1 MTSSFTGSL
10 FRSRVSVRSSC
21 SLPSLLFLPFAA
33 IFPPPPGPALKTDGM
48 ANDEEEGSAEE
59 VMVWKTNMQ
68 FDIDVVQAAYLRRE
82 RPMAT
87 ERSKKEELELSLNPR
102 AW

>member
-59 VMVWKTNMQ
+59 EE
-68 FDIDVVQAAYLRRE
+68 DDDDE
-82 RPMAT
+82 
-87 ERSKKEELELSLNPR
+87 EEEKEEDETASGLRLGAEALAAEAPR
-102 AW
+102 RL

>member
-59 VMVWKTNMQ
+59 EEDDDDEEEEEEDNETASGLRLGAEAL
-68 FDIDVVQAAYLRRE
+68 AAEAPRR
-82 RPMAT
+82 
-87 ERSKKEELELSLNPR
+87 L
-102 AW
+102 

>member
-1 MTSSFTGSL
+1 MTSSFAGSL

-59 VMVWKTNMQ
+59 EEDDDDDDEEEDETASGLRLGAEAL
-68 FDIDVVQAAYLRRE
+68 AAEAPRR
-82 RPMAT
+82 
-87 ERSKKEELELSLNPR
+87 L
-102 AW
+102 

>member
-59 VMVWKTNMQ
+59 EEE
-68 FDIDVVQAAYLRRE
+68 DDDE
-82 RPMAT
+82 
-87 ERSKKEELELSLNPR
+87 EEEKEEDETASGLRLGAEALAAEAPR
-102 AW
+102 RL

>member
-1 MTSSFTGSL
+1 MTSSFAGSL

-59 VMVWKTNMQ
+59 EEDYDDDEEEEEDETASGLRLGAEAL
-68 FDIDVVQAAYLRRE
+68 AAEAPRR
-82 RPMAT
+82 
-87 ERSKKEELELSLNPR
+87 L
-102 AW
+102 

>member
-59 VMVWKTNMQ
+59 EDDDDDEEEEEEEDETASGLRLGAEAL
-68 FDIDVVQAAYLRRE
+68 AAEAPRR
-82 RPMAT
+82 
-87 ERSKKEELELSLNPR
+87 L
-102 AW
+102 

>member
-48 ANDEEEGSAEE
+48 PNDEEEGSAEE
-59 VMVWKTNMQ
+59 EEE
-68 FDIDVVQAAYLRRE
+68 DDDDE
-82 RPMAT
+82 
-87 ERSKKEELELSLNPR
+87 EEEKEEDETASGLRLGAEALAAEAPR
-102 AW
+102 RL

>member
-1 MTSSFTGSL
+1 MTSSFAGSL

-59 VMVWKTNMQ
+59 EE
-68 FDIDVVQAAYLRRE
+68 DDDDE
-82 RPMAT
+82 
-87 ERSKKEELELSLNPR
+87 EEEKEEDETASGLRLGAEALAAEAPR
-102 AW
+102 RL

>member
-59 VMVWKTNMQ
+59 E
-68 FDIDVVQAAYLRRE
+68 DDDDDE
-82 RPMAT
+82 
-87 ERSKKEELELSLNPR
+87 EEEKEEDETASGLRLGAEALAAEAPR
-102 AW
+102 RL

>member
-59 VMVWKTNMQ
+59 EEDDDDEEEEEDETASGLRLGAEAL
-68 FDIDVVQAAYLRRE
+68 AAEAPRR
-82 RPMAT
+82 
-87 ERSKKEELELSLNPR
+87 L
-102 AW
+102 

>member
-59 VMVWKTNMQ
+59 EEDDDDEEEEEEEDETASGLRLGAEAL
-68 FDIDVVQAAYLRRE
+68 AAEAPRR
-82 RPMAT
+82 
-87 ERSKKEELELSLNPR
+87 L
-102 AW
+102 

>member
-59 VMVWKTNMQ
+59 EEDDDET
-68 FDIDVVQAAYLRRE
+68 ASGLRLG
-82 RPMAT
+82 A
-87 ERSKKEELELSLNPR
+87 EELAAEAPR
-102 AW
+102 RL

>member
-59 VMVWKTNMQ
+59 EE
-68 FDIDVVQAAYLRRE
+68 DDDDE
-82 RPMAT
+82 
-87 ERSKKEELELSLNPR
+87 EEEKEEDETASGLRLGAEELAAEAPR
-102 AW
+102 RL

>member
-59 VMVWKTNMQ
+59 EE
-68 FDIDVVQAAYLRRE
+68 DDDDE
-82 RPMAT
+82 
-87 ERSKKEELELSLNPR
+87 KEEEDDETASGLRLGAEELAAEAPR
-102 AW
+102 RL

>member
-1 MTSSFTGSL
+1 MTSSFAGSL

-59 VMVWKTNMQ
+59 EEDETASGLRLGAEAL
-68 FDIDVVQAAYLRRE
+68 AAEAPRR
-82 RPMAT
+82 
-87 ERSKKEELELSLNPR
+87 L
-102 AW
+102 

>member
-1 MTSSFTGSL
+1 MTSSFAGSL

-59 VMVWKTNMQ
+59 EDDDDDDDEEEDETASGLRLGAEAL
-68 FDIDVVQAAYLRRE
+68 AAEAPRR
-82 RPMAT
+82 
-87 ERSKKEELELSLNPR
+87 L
-102 AW
+102 

>member
-59 VMVWKTNMQ
+59 EEEDDDDEEEEVDDET
-68 FDIDVVQAAYLRRE
+68 ASGLRLG
-82 RPMAT
+82 A
-87 ERSKKEELELSLNPR
+87 EELAAEAPR
-102 AW
+102 RL